1 MLQGFAGQAS
11 RSKPVIWLRLRNRA
25 SPAFLH
31 PPSMAATTSMARRR
45 LTGHSPQEGLSFGMV
60 ADMSLARLAELSTQG
75 AETPESAAA
84 HYGVEHCHESIAQVA
99 YIGKDR
105 SEMGTEMLRQ
115 GMRESAGASV
125 RKIESRLLTC
135 IARPDRTPVITH
147 LFLAVKASSLP
158 WQRRLQEGRR

>member
-84 HYGVEHCHESIAQVA
+84 HYGVEHCHESIAQEPVNLTRA
-99 YIGKDR
+99 LA
-105 SEMGTEMLRQ
+105 SMEHSTE
-115 GMRESAGASV
+115 GMRESAGAGV